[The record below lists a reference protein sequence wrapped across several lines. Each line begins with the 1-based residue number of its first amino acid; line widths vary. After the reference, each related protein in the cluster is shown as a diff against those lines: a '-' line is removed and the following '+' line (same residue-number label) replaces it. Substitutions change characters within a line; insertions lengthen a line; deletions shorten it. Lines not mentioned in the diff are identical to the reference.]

1 MTNRYRNPQ
10 SPDFRLDYYVE
21 NNYVSKLTATDEEIV
36 STIKS
41 PNLRKQI
48 RKDVKDILNELV
60 DLARTYS
67 IRTDLMPPLLSLSC
81 RWKSIIPNK
90 IFSTCRMHL

>member
-1 MTNRYRNPQ
+1 MTNRYRSPQ

-21 NNYVSKLTATDEEIV
+21 DKYVSKLTATDEEIV

-41 PNLRKQI
+41 ANLRKQI

-60 DLARTYS
+60 DLAR
-67 IRTDLMPPLLSLSC
+67 
-81 RWKSIIPNK
+81 K
-90 IFSTCRMHL
+90 INFYGKDNRFQEIEDQGLEQKYVYQKKKYDKES